1 MKTKEYTTIN
11 VALKTGMAAVWD
23 AEKDEWDDYF
33 YDGKFFVIKKNGTW
47 VGMNNVDVIASIV
60 VK

>member
-11 VALKTGMAAVWD
+11 VALKTGMTAVWD
-23 AEKDEWDDYF
+23 AEKGEWDDYS
-33 YDGKFFVIKKNGTW
+33 YDCGIFIIKKDGAW
-47 VGMNNVDVIASIV
+47 VGIYNMDVIASIV